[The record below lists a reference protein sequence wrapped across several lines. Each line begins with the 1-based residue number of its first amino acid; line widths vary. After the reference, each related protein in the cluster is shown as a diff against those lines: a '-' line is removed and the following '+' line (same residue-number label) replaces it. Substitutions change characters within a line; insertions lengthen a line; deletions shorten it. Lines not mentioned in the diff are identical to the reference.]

1 MSAAI
6 IGMLVFVNFGV
17 MIRLSV
23 TKFKLAFKKKKAMK
37 AMAAK
42 KAQ

>member
-1 MSAAI
+1 
-6 IGMLVFVNFGV
+6 MLVFANFGV

-23 TKFKLAFKKKKAMK
+23 TKFKLAIKKKKAMK

-42 KAQ
+42 KAT